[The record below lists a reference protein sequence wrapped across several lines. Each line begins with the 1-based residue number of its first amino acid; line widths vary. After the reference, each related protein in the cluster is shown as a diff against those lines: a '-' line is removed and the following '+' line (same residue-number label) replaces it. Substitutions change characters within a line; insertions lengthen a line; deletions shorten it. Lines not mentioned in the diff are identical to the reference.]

1 MWGRSPV
8 ISASMN
14 DKECV
19 QFKSGNNFAFF
30 CVPCRDRNVIRMK
43 FDPALIEFSDLMV
56 LVQMVLVQMHNRQ
69 TAYSKPVSTVHPLQ
83 TSSHNLTKV

>member
-19 QFKSGNNFAFF
+19 QFKSGNNFAFL

-43 FDPALIEFSDLMV
+43 FDPTLIDFSDLIV
-56 LVQMVLVQMHNRQ
+56 LVQMVLVQLHNRQ
-69 TAYSKPVSTVHPLQ
+69 VTQSRPISNYPLQ
-83 TSSHNLTKV
+83 TSVNNRK